1 MTEKKEY
8 RSALRSRRMI
18 RDAFLSLL
26 REKSFEKITVTDIVN
41 RADINRSTFYAH
53 YPDVRGLLDSFVQK
67 TLDES
72 MELIRNTTFS
82 HMLKEPKSFISDLIH
97 IGEENI
103 DLYRLIGNSD
113 FALRQV
119 ESIKRSLQ
127 EKAMNA
133 EEIPAYIRSSPA
145 FQIQV
150 AFFVGGILNIFQ
162 LQMQGTLNCTAEQI
176 TEQLAHMIKNN
187 SEMYRDGKL

>member
-1 MTEKKEY
+1 MAEKKEY

-18 RDAFLSLL
+18 REAFLSLL
-26 REKSFEKITVTDIVN
+26 REKSFEKITVTDVVN

-53 YPDVRGLLDSFVQK
+53 YPDVRGLVDSIIQKNLD
-67 TLDES
+67 DS
-72 MELIRNTTFS
+72 MDLIRKT
-82 HMLKEPKSFISDLIH
+82 SFSDLFADPMPFLTSLIE
-97 IGEENI
+97 ICDEN
-103 DLYRLIGNSD
+103 LEFYRLIGNTD
-113 FALRQV
+113 FAFRQIDT
-119 ESIKRSLQ
+119 IKRILQ

-133 EEIPAYIRSSPA
+133 EEIPAHIRSTPA

>member
-1 MTEKKEY
+1 MAEKKEY

-18 RDAFLSLL
+18 REAFLSLL
-26 REKSFEKITVTDIVN
+26 REKSFEKITVTDVVN

-53 YPDVRGLLDSFVQK
+53 YPDVRGLVDSIIQKNLD
-67 TLDES
+67 DS
-72 MELIRNTTFS
+72 MDLIRNTTFR
-82 HMLKEPKSFISDLIH
+82 DLLLDPMPFLTSLIQTCDDNL
-97 IGEENI
+97 EF
-103 DLYRLIGNSD
+103 YRLIGNTD
-113 FALRQV
+113 FAFRQIDA
-119 ESIKRSLQ
+119 IKRSLQ

-133 EEIPAYIRSSPA
+133 EEIPAHIRSSPA
-145 FQIQV
+145 FQIHV

-176 TEQLAHMIKNN
+176 TEQLAHMIKNI